1 MKPQTIA
8 SEIAALGGLIAS
20 YPLDW
25 ISQRAESRLWKA
37 GSEPVILIHG
47 LGGSRS
53 NLLGLAA
60 YLRLAGFD
68 NIAYFEYPR
77 LQTLIESASQLRDF
91 ARERFGQAG
100 VHLVGHSLGGTIAR
114 FHAAAAPGQVRS
126 LVTLGSPYSYAQWSP
141 REVAIFGDD
150 DPIVP
155 APIVPM
161 TAPSSFG
168 RIEILDNTGH
178 LALIYHPE
186 ALRIVATELRAKRA
200 RDEAR
205 AA

>member
-1 MKPQTIA
+1 MKSRTIA
-8 SEIAALGGLIAS
+8 GEIAALGGLIAS

-25 ISQRAESRLWKA
+25 MSQQAEQLLPTA
-37 GSEPVILIHG
+37 VSEPVILIHG
-47 LGGSRS
+47 LGGSRA

-60 YLRLAGFD
+60 YLRCTGFD
-68 NIAYFEYPR
+68 NIAYFEYAR
-77 LQTLIESASQLRDF
+77 LQTIIESAAQLRGF
-91 ARERFGQAG
+91 ARERFGDTG

-114 FHAAAAPGQVRS
+114 IHAAAAPGHVRS
-126 LVTLGSPYSYAQWSP
+126 LITLGSPYSYAQWSP
-141 REVAIFGDD
+141 RELAIFGDD

-155 APIVPM
+155 APIVAM

-168 RIEILDNTGH
+168 RVEILDDTGH

-186 ALRIVATELRAKRA
+186 ALRIVATELRANRA
-200 RDEAR
+200 GDEAR